1 MKSLFDANYNEIIK
15 QISASSLSDKT
26 KADKI
31 ESLNLYKTEIEDLI
45 LQVKSHD
52 YNTESSQVVI
62 EEIYTNVAS
71 QLKSVLDN
79 LNTEKAVPV
88 DVTNPLNRPPI
99 FRAALRNNA
108 RLIRTLC
115 GNGADVLVQDTVY
128 LNNTPLL
135 WAIANTSIQAA
146 CTLLD
151 KSVITCADTMRK
163 QINQTD
169 TKKTTPLILAVS
181 KGYTHVDQDG
191 KSGKDANQG
200 QIIDRL
206 LELGADVN
214 KQEDSGFSALHYAC
228 IHQNK
233 KLIASLLK
241 YGANPFLL
249 NQKGEMPIDLLSKE
263 QDQRA
268 NLLKSACS
276 VFTLEIGNASNK
288 KEIESLL
295 KSKMSAMIDKN
306 LRKPLLITNTKT
318 QVSTPKK
325 LLDELIQASSPS
337 DGKSN
342 ATFLIRFFASPLTK
356 SAFVLLALSA
366 VFFGLI
372 GSGFLVAPGAIV
384 FSSALLLTSV
394 GLFAGGGFRTGF
406 QADNIAGCGP
416 LA

>member
-1 MKSLFDANYNEIIK
+1 MKSFFDANYNEIIK
-15 QISASSLSDKT
+15 QISASSLPDKT
-26 KADKI
+26 RADNI
-31 ESLNLYKTEIEDLI
+31 ESLNLYKTEIEELI

-52 YNTESSQVVI
+52 YNTESSQVII
-62 EEIYTNVAS
+62 EEIYTNGAS
-71 QLKSVLDN
+71 QLKSILDI
-79 LNTEKAVPV
+79 LHTEKTVLVDTTA
-88 DVTNPLNRPPI
+88 DVTNLLHRPPI
-99 FRAALRNNA
+99 LIAALRNNA
-108 RLIRTLC
+108 RLIRSLC
-115 GNGADVLVQDTVY
+115 VNGADVLVQDAVY

-135 WAIANTSIQAA
+135 WAIANSSIQAA

-181 KGYTHVDQDG
+181 KGYTHVDQSS
-191 KSGKDANQG
+191 KSSKDAYQG

-233 KLIASLLK
+233 KLIALLLK

-268 NLLKSACS
+268 NLLRNACS
-276 VFTLEIGNASNK
+276 VFTLEEGNASNK

-295 KSKMSAMIDKN
+295 KSKMSAMIDKSKSN
-306 LRKPLLITNTKT
+306 SKRLLE
-318 QVSTPKK
+318 
-325 LLDELIQASSPS
+325 DLIQVSSPS
-337 DGKSN
+337 NEKSN

-366 VFFGLI
+366 IFFGLI

-406 QADNIAGCGP
+406 QADNIQAM
-416 LA
+416 ARVA